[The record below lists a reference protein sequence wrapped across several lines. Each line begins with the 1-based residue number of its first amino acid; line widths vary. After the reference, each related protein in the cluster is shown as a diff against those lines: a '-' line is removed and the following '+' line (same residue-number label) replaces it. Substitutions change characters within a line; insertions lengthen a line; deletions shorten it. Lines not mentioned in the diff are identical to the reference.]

1 VRGIWNLSIG
11 ASNHYFALKMISKLK
26 AEFAFFLSM
35 PRNMR
40 VLLITNMLYA
50 IVLPVVEIF
59 MAAYIMRYFADTM
72 YVAIFQVAMYT
83 GIIITS
89 LANGFLLKRFK
100 VAHLYSF
107 GILLSGLSMV
117 GMMFVKGIALP
128 GLIVSGTLI
137 GAASGF
143 FWTNRYLMALN
154 TTDDSNRNYF
164 FGLESFFFTISN
176 IAVPLAIGAL
186 LASIDGVQLFGT
198 TFNIYI
204 GYRVVTILVFVITI
218 LACISLARGKFENPA
233 QKDFLFFR
241 FDKLWNKQILL
252 AALKG
257 LVQGFLVTAPAML
270 IMKYVGKEGSLG
282 LIQGISGGL
291 TAILIYLLGRFAQ
304 PRHRIF
310 IFGFGII
317 LFLFGTIYNGFEL
330 SMVGVMVFVLCKVF
344 FQPLHDLAYYPIMM
358 KVIDVVS
365 QRENRNK
372 YAYILNHE
380 FGLYAGRVLGLSL
393 FIFLAFYVSESFALR
408 YSLIIVALL
417 QMISIPLAKNIMK
430 QSYTPEK

>member
-1 VRGIWNLSIG
+1 MPN
-11 ASNHYFALKMISKLK
+11 KLTT
-26 AEFAFFLSM
+26 EFRFFMSM
-35 PRNMR
+35 PHNMR

-50 IVLPVVEIF
+50 LVLPVVEIF
-59 MAAYIMRYFADTM
+59 MAAYIMRYFADTS

-89 LANGFLLKRFK
+89 LTNGFLLKRFK

-117 GMMFVKGIALP
+117 GMMFVKDITLV

-154 TTDDSNRNYF
+154 TTQDDNRNYF

-176 IAVPLAIGAL
+176 IGIPLAIGAL
-186 LASIDGVQLFGT
+186 LATVDGMRLFGLDL
-198 TFNIYI
+198 NIYY
-204 GYRVVTILVFVITI
+204 GYRIVTLMVFAVTI
-218 LACISLARGKFENPA
+218 LACFSLARGRFENPV
-233 QKDFLFFR
+233 QKDFLYFR
-241 FDKLWNKQILL
+241 FDRLWNKQILL

-291 TAILIYLLGRFAQ
+291 TAILIYLLGRFAK
-304 PRHRIF
+304 PKHRIL
-310 IFGFGII
+310 IFSVGIS
-317 LFLFGTIYNGFEL
+317 LFLIGSIVNGIAL
-330 SMVGVMVFVLCKVF
+330 SMAGVMVFVLCKVF

-365 QRENRNK
+365 KRENRNK

-380 FGLYAGRVLGLSL
+380 FGLYAGRVVGLGL
-393 FIFLAFYVSESFALR
+393 FIFLALKVSETFALR
-408 YSLIIVALL
+408 YSLIIVALIQL
-417 QMISIPLAKNIMK
+417 LSIPLAKNIMK
-430 QSYTPEK
+430 KSYSEEL

>member
-1 VRGIWNLSIG
+1 ML
-11 ASNHYFALKMISKLK
+11 AKLTS
-26 AEFAFFLSM
+26 EYRFFQTM
-35 PRNMR
+35 PHSMR

-50 IVLPVVEIF
+50 LVLPVVEIF
-59 MAAYIMRYFADTM
+59 MAAYIMRFFNDTS

-89 LANGFLLKRFK
+89 LANGFLLKSFK

-107 GILLSGLSMV
+107 GILLSGVAMV
-117 GMMFVKGIALP
+117 GMMFVENIALT
-128 GLIVSGTLI
+128 GLIVAGTLI

-154 TTDDSNRNYF
+154 STADENRNYF

-176 IAVPLAIGAL
+176 IGVPVIIGVL
-186 LASIDGVQLFGT
+186 LASIDGVQFMGI
-198 TFNIYI
+198 TFDIYK
-204 GYRVVTILVFVITI
+204 GYRIVTLMVFLITI
-218 LACISLARGKFENPA
+218 LATYSLSRGKFDNPV
-233 QKDFLFFR
+233 QKDFLYFR

-291 TAILIYLLGRFAQ
+291 TAILIYMIGRYAK
-304 PRHRIF
+304 PKHRIL
-310 IFGFGII
+310 IFGVGII
-317 LFLFGTIYNGFEL
+317 IFLIGTVVNGIEL
-330 SMVGVMVFVLCKVF
+330 SMIGVMVFVLCKVF
-344 FQPLHDLAYYPIMM
+344 FQPLHDLAYFPIMM

-365 QRENRNK
+365 ERENRNN

-380 FGLYAGRVLGLSL
+380 FGLYAGRVIGLGL
-393 FIFLAFYVSESFALR
+393 FIFLALYVSETFALR
-408 YSLIIVALL
+408 YSLIIVAAL
-417 QMISIPLAKNIMK
+417 QMLSIPLAKNIMK
-430 QSYTPEK
+430 QSYSGNK

>member
-1 VRGIWNLSIG
+1 
-11 ASNHYFALKMISKLK
+11 
-26 AEFAFFLSM
+26 M
-35 PRNMR
+35 PHSMR

-50 IVLPVVEIF
+50 LVLPVVEIF
-59 MAAYIMRYFADTM
+59 MAAYIMRFFNDTS

-89 LANGFLLKRFK
+89 LANGFLLKSFK

-107 GILLSGLSMV
+107 GILLSGVAMV
-117 GMMFVKGIALP
+117 GMMFVENIALT
-128 GLIVSGTLI
+128 GLIVAGTLI

-154 TTDDSNRNYF
+154 STADENRNYF

-176 IAVPLAIGAL
+176 IGVPVIIGVL
-186 LASIDGVQLFGT
+186 LASIDGVQFMGI
-198 TFNIYI
+198 TFDIYQ
-204 GYRVVTILVFVITI
+204 GYRIVTLMVFLITI
-218 LACISLARGKFENPA
+218 LATYSLSRGKFDNPV
-233 QKDFLFFR
+233 QKDFLYFR

-270 IMKYVGKEGSLG
+270 IMKYVGQEGSLG
-282 LIQGISGGL
+282 IIQGVSGGL
-291 TAILIYLLGRFAQ
+291 TAILIYLLGRFAK
-304 PRHRIF
+304 PKHRIL
-310 IFGFGII
+310 IFGVGITI
-317 LFLFGTIYNGFEL
+317 FLIGTIINGIEL
-330 SMVGVMVFVLCKVF
+330 SMIGVMVFVLCKVF

-365 QRENRNK
+365 KRENRNN

-380 FGLYAGRVLGLSL
+380 FGLYAGRVIGLGM

-408 YSLIIVALL
+408 YSLIIVAVL
-417 QMISIPLAKNIMK
+417 QMLSIPLAKNIMK
-430 QSYTPEK
+430 ESYLEKDEK

>member
-1 VRGIWNLSIG
+1 M
-11 ASNHYFALKMISKLK
+11 FAKLTT
-26 AEFAFFLSM
+26 EFRFFQTM
-35 PRNMR
+35 PHSMR

-50 IVLPVVEIF
+50 LVLPVVEIF
-59 MAAYIMRYFADTM
+59 MAAYIMRFFNDTS

-89 LANGFLLKRFK
+89 LANGFLLKSFK

-107 GILLSGLSMV
+107 GILLSGVAMV
-117 GMMFVKGIALP
+117 GMMFVENIALT
-128 GLIVSGTLI
+128 GLIVAGTLI

-154 TTDDSNRNYF
+154 STADENRNYF

-176 IAVPLAIGAL
+176 IGVPVIIGVL
-186 LASIDGVQLFGT
+186 LASIDGVQFMGI
-198 TFNIYI
+198 TFDIYQ
-204 GYRVVTILVFVITI
+204 GYRIVTVMVFLITI
-218 LACISLARGKFENPA
+218 LATYSLSRGKFENPV
-233 QKDFLFFR
+233 QKDFLYFR

-270 IMKYVGKEGSLG
+270 IMKYVGQEGSLG
-282 LIQGISGGL
+282 IIQGVSGGL
-291 TAILIYLLGRFAQ
+291 TAILIYLLGRFAK
-304 PRHRIF
+304 PKHRIL
-310 IFGFGII
+310 IFGVGITI
-317 LFLFGTIYNGFEL
+317 FLIGTIINGIEL
-330 SMVGVMVFVLCKVF
+330 SMIGVMVFVLCKVF

-365 QRENRNK
+365 KRENRNN

-380 FGLYAGRVLGLSL
+380 FGLYAGRVIGLGM

-408 YSLIIVALL
+408 YSLIIVAVL
-417 QMISIPLAKNIMK
+417 QMLSIPLAKNIMK
-430 QSYTPEK
+430 ESYLEKDEK

>member
-1 VRGIWNLSIG
+1 M
-11 ASNHYFALKMISKLK
+11 FSKLT
-26 AEFAFFLSM
+26 AEFRFFQTM
-35 PRNMR
+35 PHSMR

-50 IVLPVVEIF
+50 LVLPVVEIF
-59 MAAYIMRYFADTM
+59 MAAYIMRFFADTS

-89 LANGFLLKRFK
+89 LANGFLLKSFK

-107 GILLSGLSMV
+107 GILLSGIAMV
-117 GMMFVKGIALP
+117 GMMFVENIALP
-128 GLIVSGTLI
+128 GLIVAGTLI

-154 TTDDSNRNYF
+154 STADENRNYF
-164 FGLESFFFTISN
+164 FGLESFFFTIAN
-176 IAVPLAIGAL
+176 IGVPVIIGVL
-186 LASIDGVQLFGT
+186 LASIDGVQFLGI
-198 TFNIYI
+198 TFDIYK
-204 GYRVVTILVFVITI
+204 GYRIVTLIVFLITL
-218 LACISLARGKFENPA
+218 LATYSLSRGKFENPV
-233 QKDFLFFR
+233 QKDFLYFR

-291 TAILIYLLGRFAQ
+291 TAILIYLLGRFAK
-304 PRHRIF
+304 PKHRIL
-310 IFGFGII
+310 IFGFGIT
-317 LFLFGTIYNGFEL
+317 LFLVGTIVNGIEL
-330 SMVGVMVFVLCKVF
+330 SMFGVMVFVLCKVF

-365 QRENRNK
+365 KRENRNK

-380 FGLYAGRVLGLSL
+380 FGLYAGRVTGLGL

-430 QSYTPEK
+430 ESYLEEK

>member
-1 VRGIWNLSIG
+1 
-11 ASNHYFALKMISKLK
+11 MIEKLTT
-26 AEFAFFLSM
+26 EFRFFLSK
-35 PRNMR
+35 PHNMR
-40 VLLITNMLYA
+40 VLLITNMLYSL
-50 IVLPVVEIF
+50 VLPVVEIF
-59 MAAYIMRYFADTM
+59 MAAYIMRYFADTS

-89 LANGFLLKRFK
+89 LTNGFLLKTFK

-117 GMMFVKGIALP
+117 GMMFIKDISIV
-128 GLIVSGTLI
+128 GLVVSGTLI

-154 TTDDSNRNYF
+154 TTSDENRNYF

-176 IAVPLAIGAL
+176 IVVPLAIGAL
-186 LASIDGVQLFGT
+186 LASIDGM
-198 TFNIYI
+198 TFLGITFDIYK
-204 GYRVVTILVFVITI
+204 GYRIVTLIVFAITI
-218 LACISLARGKFENPA
+218 LACFSLARGKFDNPV
-233 QKDFLFFR
+233 QKDFLYFR
-241 FDKLWNKQILL
+241 FDRLWNKQILL

-282 LIQGISGGL
+282 LIQGISCGL
-291 TAILIYLLGRFAQ
+291 TAILIYLLGRFAK
-304 PRHRIF
+304 PKHRIY
-310 IFGFGII
+310 IFGVGITI
-317 LFLFGTIYNGFEL
+317 FLIGTIVNGIEL
-330 SMVGVMVFVLCKVF
+330 SMLGVMIFVLCKVF

-365 QRENRNK
+365 KRENRNK

-380 FGLYAGRVLGLSL
+380 FGLYTGRVLGLGL
-393 FIFLAFYVSESFALR
+393 FILLALSVSETFALR

-417 QMISIPLAKNIMK
+417 QMLSIPLAKNIMK
-430 QSYTPEK
+430 QSYEYDK

>member
-1 VRGIWNLSIG
+1 
-11 ASNHYFALKMISKLK
+11 MIAKIT
-26 AEFAFFLSM
+26 AEYRFFLSM

-50 IVLPVVEIF
+50 LVLPVVEIF
-59 MAAYIMRYFADTM
+59 MAAYIMRYFSDTS

-89 LANGFLLKRFK
+89 LTNGFLLKSFK

-117 GMMFVKGIALP
+117 GMMFVNNISLF

-154 TTDDSNRNYF
+154 TTTDENRNYF
-164 FGLESFFFTISN
+164 FGLESFFFTVSN
-176 IAVPLAIGAL
+176 IAIPLAIGAL
-186 LASIDGVQLFGT
+186 LASIDGMEIFGIV
-198 TFNIYI
+198 FSIYK
-204 GYRVVTILVFVITI
+204 GYRVVTLIVFAITI
-218 LACISLARGKFENPA
+218 LACFSLARGKFDNPV
-233 QKDFLFFR
+233 QKDFLYFR
-241 FDKLWNKQILL
+241 FERLWNKQILL
-252 AALKG
+252 AMLKG

-291 TAILIYLLGRFAQ
+291 TAILIYFLGRFAK
-304 PRHRIF
+304 PKHRIL
-310 IFGFGII
+310 IFGVGITI
-317 LFLFGTIYNGFEL
+317 FFIGTLVNGFEL
-330 SMVGVMVFVLCKVF
+330 SMIGVMVFVLCKVF

-365 QRENRNK
+365 RRENRNS

-380 FGLYAGRVLGLSL
+380 FGLYAGRVIGLSL
-393 FIFLAFYVSESFALR
+393 FIFLAIYVSETFALR
-408 YSLIIVALL
+408 YSLIIVAFVQIL
-417 QMISIPLAKNIMK
+417 SIPLAKNIMK
-430 QSYTPEK
+430 HSYSVEK

>member
-1 VRGIWNLSIG
+1 ML
-11 ASNHYFALKMISKLK
+11 AKLTT
-26 AEFAFFLSM
+26 EYRFFLSM

-59 MAAYIMRYFADTM
+59 MAAYIMRYFADPW

-83 GIIITS
+83 GVIITS
-89 LANGFLLKRFK
+89 MANGFLLKSFK

-117 GMMFVKGIALP
+117 GMMFVKDIALA
-128 GLIVSGTLI
+128 GLLVSGTLI
-137 GAASGF
+137 GASSGF

-154 TTDDSNRNYF
+154 TTSDENRNYF

-186 LASIDGVQLFGT
+186 LASIDGVTIFGIV
-198 TFNIYI
+198 FSIYK
-204 GYRVVTILVFVITI
+204 GYRIVTLMVFAITI
-218 LACISLARGKFENPA
+218 LACISLARGKFENPL
-233 QKDFLFFR
+233 QKDFLYFR
-241 FDKLWNKQILL
+241 FERLWNKQILL

-257 LVQGFLVTAPAML
+257 LIQGFLVTAPAIL

-291 TAILIYLLGRFAQ
+291 TAILIYLLGRFAK
-304 PRHRIF
+304 PKHRII
-310 IFGFGII
+310 IFGVGIM
-317 LFLFGTIYNGFEL
+317 LFLFGTIYNGIEL
-330 SMVGVMVFVLCKVF
+330 SMIGVMVFVLCKVF

-365 QRENRNK
+365 KRENRNK

-380 FGLYAGRVLGLSL
+380 FGLYAGRVLGLGL
-393 FIFLAFYVSESFALR
+393 FIFLALRVSESFALR
-408 YSLIIVALL
+408 YALIIVALIQVL
-417 QMISIPLAKNIMK
+417 AIPLAKNIMK
-430 QSYTPEK
+430 LSYSEVK

>member
-1 VRGIWNLSIG
+1 
-11 ASNHYFALKMISKLK
+11 MIAKLT
-26 AEFAFFLSM
+26 AEFRFFMSM
-35 PRNMR
+35 PHSMR

-50 IVLPVVEIF
+50 LVLPVVEIF
-59 MAAYIMRYFADTM
+59 MAAYIMRYFADTS
-72 YVAIFQVAMYT
+72 YVAIFQVAMYS

-89 LANGFLLKRFK
+89 LTNGFLLKSFK

-107 GILLSGLSMV
+107 GILLSGMSMV
-117 GMMFVKGIALP
+117 GMMFVKDITLF

-154 TTDDSNRNYF
+154 TTNDENRNYF

-176 IAVPLAIGAL
+176 IGIPLLIGAL
-186 LASIDGVQLFGT
+186 LVSIDGARIFGID
-198 TFNIYI
+198 FSIYS
-204 GYRVVTILVFVITI
+204 GYRIVTLIVFAITV
-218 LACISLARGKFENPA
+218 LACFSLARGKFENPV
-233 QKDFLFFR
+233 QKDFLYFR

-291 TAILIYLLGRFAQ
+291 TAILIYLLGRFTK
-304 PRHRIF
+304 PKHRILV
-310 IFGFGII
+310 FGLGIT
-317 LFLFGTIYNGFEL
+317 LFLIGTIVNGIAL
-330 SMVGVMVFVLCKVF
+330 SMTGVMVFVLCKVF

-365 QRENRNK
+365 KKENRNQ

-380 FGLYAGRVLGLSL
+380 FGLYAGRVLGLGM
-393 FIFLAFYVSESFALR
+393 FIYLALNVSETFALR
-408 YSLIIVALL
+408 YALIIVAII
-417 QMISIPLAKNIMK
+417 QVISIPLAKNIMK
-430 QSYTPEK
+430 HSYYDEK

>member
-1 VRGIWNLSIG
+1 
-11 ASNHYFALKMISKLK
+11 MIAKLTT
-26 AEFAFFLSM
+26 EFRFFLSM
-35 PRNMR
+35 PHNMR

-50 IVLPVVEIF
+50 LVLPVVEIF
-59 MAAYIMRYFADTM
+59 MAAYIMRYFASTS

-89 LANGFLLKRFK
+89 LTNGFLLKRFK

-117 GMMFVKGIALP
+117 GMMFVQGIALP

-154 TTDDSNRNYF
+154 TTADENRNYF
-164 FGLESFFFTISN
+164 FGLESFFFTVSN
-176 IAVPLAIGAL
+176 IAIPLAIGTL
-186 LASIDGVQLFGT
+186 LASIDGVTIFGIV
-198 TFNIYI
+198 FDIYK
-204 GYRVVTILVFVITI
+204 GYRVVTILVFIITI
-218 LACISLARGKFENPA
+218 LACFSLARGKFENPV
-233 QKDFLFFR
+233 QKDFLYFR

-291 TAILIYLLGRFAQ
+291 TAILIYLLGRFAK
-304 PRHRIF
+304 PNHRIL
-310 IFGFGII
+310 IFGFGIT
-317 LFLFGTIYNGFEL
+317 LFLIGTIVNGIEL
-330 SMVGVMVFVLCKVF
+330 SMIGVMVFVLCKVF

-365 QRENRNK
+365 KRENRNQ

-380 FGLYAGRVLGLSL
+380 FGLYTGRVLGLGL
-393 FIFLAFYVSESFALR
+393 FIFLAFYVSETFALR
-408 YSLIIVALL
+408 YSLIIVAVL

-430 QSYTPEK
+430 QSYEKEL